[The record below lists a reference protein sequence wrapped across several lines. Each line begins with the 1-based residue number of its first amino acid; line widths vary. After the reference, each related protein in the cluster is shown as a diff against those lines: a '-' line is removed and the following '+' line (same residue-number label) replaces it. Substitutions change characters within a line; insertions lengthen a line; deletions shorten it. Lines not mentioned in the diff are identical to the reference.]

1 MPGARREPPDAPW
14 YRPSKVRLQCPHCG
28 APLRDRMR
36 AEPRPLIG
44 LSVVLLA
51 VASQVWAPPAWRSYL
66 WLACMVGFFC
76 AMPRTRSR
84 GVTDEHRFAPDD
96 R

>member
-1 MPGARREPPDAPW
+1 MFSPEEE
-14 YRPSKVRLQCPHCG
+14 CPHCC

-36 AEPRPLIG
+36 AEPRPWVG

-66 WLACMVGFFC
+66 WMACMLGFFS
-76 AMPRTRSR
+76 AMSRTRSR
-84 GVTDEHRFAPDD
+84 GVADEYRFVPDD